1 MADSP
6 LPPIPPPIFSQNYS
20 RPPFTSIASNFYS
33 QFGGFARPDNK
44 PTSTSAASFV
54 AGKNAADGPPGP
66 QDRPSRDSSQYS
78 NFPPHR
84 GERERDDPYESGSDR
99 LELDGDPAGPPPP
112 KRSPPRSHRL
122 PSSSDHE
129 QRSPRHIQSDSTT
142 DPTSPSHRRPYE
154 DEDNRS
160 AGRPPVLVKTENTL
174 DGRRRSF
181 TGELQGSRE
190 DLRTISAGSSGN
202 PRAEG
207 KQPTNTPKLQ
217 SCRIGCIHI
226 NSTT

>member
-1 MADSP
+1 MKKETNDRDSRGDPPRDSSPRPSGPSGRIAVADSP

-142 DPTSPSHRRPYE
+142 DPTSPSHCARYE
-154 DEDNRS
+154 DEDNI
-160 AGRPPVLVKTENTL
+160 VLSIE
-174 DGRRRSF
+174 DGM
-181 TGELQGSRE
+181 GGMH
-190 DLRTISAGSSGN
+190 G
-202 PRAEG
+202 
-207 KQPTNTPKLQ
+207 
-217 SCRIGCIHI
+217 
-226 NSTT
+226 